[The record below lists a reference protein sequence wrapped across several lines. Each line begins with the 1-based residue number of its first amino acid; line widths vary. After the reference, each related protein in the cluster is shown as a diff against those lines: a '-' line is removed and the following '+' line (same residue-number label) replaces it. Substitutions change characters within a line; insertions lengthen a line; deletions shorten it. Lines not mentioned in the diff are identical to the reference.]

1 MGDSLI
7 ILIYGILIGLLASIP
22 LGPIGVICIQRTINK
37 RFTSGYIS
45 GLGAAVADTFFAMI
59 ALFFYA
65 IVLPYIEKHIQ
76 LIKIVG
82 GLLII
87 IIGLKLYF
95 AKDATH
101 IRRNRQSKS
110 ALLKDFFSIF
120 GLTISNPAY
129 ILVFFGWFA
138 AFKIG
143 DLNFTIFTHVLMI
156 LGVLVGAATWWLIL
170 TSSVNLL
177 RKKFTARHIFYIN
190 KIAGALISVLGLGAI
205 LTAFIKDLNF

>member
-1 MGDSLI
+1 MGDTILI
-7 ILIYGILIGLLASIP
+7 FIYGILIGLLASIP
-22 LGPIGVICIQRTINK
+22 LGPLGVLCVQRTINK
-37 RFTSGYIS
+37 RFTSGFVS
-45 GLGAAVADTFFAMI
+45 GLGAATADTIFAMI

-87 IIGLKLYF
+87 TIGLKLF
-95 AKDATH
+95 FSKSSSH
-101 IRRNRQSKS
+101 LRRNRLNKS

-129 ILVFFGWFA
+129 ILIFFGWFA

-143 DLNFTIFTHVLMI
+143 DLHFTLFTHILMI
-156 LGVLVGAATWWLIL
+156 LGVFLGAAMWWFTLIF
-170 TSSVNLL
+170 SVNKL
-177 RKKFTARHIFYIN
+177 RKKFTAKHIFYIN
-190 KIAGALISVLGLGAI
+190 KSAGIIISVLGLGAI